1 MQVQSF
7 VIRDI
12 AQQQAGDQIEEQF
25 VQLRLKKAEMHA
37 WRERVWA
44 FP

>member
-12 AQQQAGDQIEEQF
+12 AQQQAGEHIEKQL